1 MKQQH
6 PSGFFRVR
14 PYAQSV
20 LKHAFLLVFLL
31 IGSAAF
37 AHAETVTLPI
47 RMDYAMLR
55 ALVIAKAF
63 TGPNETAAVVSK
75 TDPCRKVLVSEPKFR
90 MEKNLLRSEAK
101 LHVDA
106 GAFLAGACRLSMK
119 WDGYIVLYQ
128 RPRINGSWVLSFE
141 SVDSALLNEHHD
153 ATKLPDLIWQIIA
166 EEVYDFFDRIQINLA
181 PPVKDV
187 KSILLSLF
195 PEDNRQ
201 GAAHL
206 IESMKPGPIRMLAEE
221 IVVDILADTGEPA
234 AQQKPES
241 PERALSP
248 EETAAFIQTWESYDT
263 FLVTI
268 LQTLVNEPLTQEE
281 RSIIFA
287 AIIDTRYRFVDGL
300 TKPQSHSGMDFVREQ
315 FISTWN
321 RLSPVFRAHLGKD
334 PSQALLAY
342 LAFFSASDAL
352 SALDKLGPVLGIEI
366 SRDGLIRLARLVTQK
381 EQVLLQS
388 SDAVDVGLRK
398 VMGFGKPIES
408 VGPVYDLEEIPL
420 PEQDNG
426 NSSSSPL
433 SRWFKFLGISICEAA
448 NGISPAELEQIR
460 QWIATPGNIENF
472 VQQILVLLADVTEA
486 DMKKNPVPETY
497 RDLYR
502 NIITATAW
510 QESCFRQYLQTKGKI
525 TYLISY
531 NNTSVGMMQVNEK
544 VWKNIYDLKALRWD
558 IRYNAQA
565 GSEIVNQYFTRFVL
579 PKAGKNTDGDT
590 LAGAM
595 YAMYNSGPGDLN
607 NYFKRKAAGKPN
619 MTDKLFAQ
627 KFSWVK
633 QNQMNNISACLGG

>member
-1 MKQQH
+1 M
-6 PSGFFRVR
+6 
-14 PYAQSV
+14 
-20 LKHAFLLVFLL
+20 LKHAFLIALFLTCL
-31 IGSAAF
+31 PALAR
-37 AHAETVTLPI
+37 AETVKLPI

-75 TDPCRKVLVSEPKFR
+75 TDPCRKILVSEPKFR
-90 MEKNLLRSEAK
+90 MEKNLLRSEAR

-106 GAFLAGACRLSMK
+106 GAFLAGACRLSMQ

-128 RPRINGSWVLSFE
+128 RPRIDASWVLSFE
-141 SVDSALLNEHHD
+141 SVDSTLLNEHHD
-153 ATKLPDLIWQIIA
+153 PTKLPDLIWQIIA
-166 EEVYDFFDRIQINLA
+166 EQVYDFFDRIQINLA

-201 GAAHL
+201 GAARL
-206 IESMKPGPIRMLAEE
+206 IESMKPGPIQMLPDE

-234 AQQKPES
+234 AQQEPS
-241 PERALSP
+241 GSERALSP
-248 EETAAFIQTWESYDT
+248 EETAAFIQAWESYDT

-281 RSIIFA
+281 RSVIFA
-287 AIIDTRYRFVDGL
+287 AIIDARYRFVDGL
-300 TKPQSHSGMDFVREQ
+300 TKPQSHSGRDFVRDQ

-366 SRDGLIRLARLVTQK
+366 SRDGLIRLARLVTQT
-381 EQVLLQS
+381 EQVSLQS
-388 SDAVDVGLRK
+388 SDAVDLGLRK

-408 VGPVYDLEEIPL
+408 VGPVYDTEEISV
-420 PEQDNG
+420 PEPDNG
-426 NSSSSPL
+426 DGALSPI
-433 SRWFKFLGISICEAA
+433 SRWFRSLGISVCEAA
-448 NGISPAELEQIR
+448 DSISPAELEQIR

-472 VQQILVLLADVTEA
+472 VQQVQVLLADVTEA
-486 DMKKNPVPETY
+486 DMKKNPVPEAY

-510 QESCFRQYLQTKGKI
+510 QESCFRQYLQVKGKI
-525 TYLISY
+525 TYLRSY

-544 VWKNIYDLKALRWD
+544 VWKNIYDIKALRWD

-579 PKAGKNTDGDT
+579 PKAGKTADGDT

-619 MTDKLFAQ
+619 MTDKLFFQ